1 MAIFLNGLTHSFG
14 PKMTIFSKFLLR
26 QYNPIMPKKKKLQKL
41 PFLDHKH
48 ALTPLGKKSI
58 FQLFELLVF
67 IA

>member
-48 ALTPLGKKSI
+48 ALTPLGKSQ
-58 FQLFELLVF
+58 FFDFLNFLFL
-67 IA
+67 